1 MNSMLYI
8 GMGFILLGFIGLI
21 GIGCLAGLLISIMSD
36 SRGET
41 WAEFKER
48 LPSFL
53 ALAAF
58 LVTLGLLEYATV
70 LVMHNYGG

>member
-21 GIGCLAGLLISIMSD
+21 GVGCLAGLLISIMSD

-41 WAEFKER
+41 G
-48 LPSFL
+48 
-53 ALAAF
+53 AAF
-58 LVTLGLLEYATV
+58 KSGSRASSLWRPSL
-70 LVMHNYGG
+70 

>member
-21 GIGCLAGLLISIMSD
+21 GVGCLAGLLISIMSD

-41 WAEFKER
+41 WAAFKSGSR
-48 LPSFL
+48 ASSLWRPSL
-53 ALAAF
+53 
-58 LVTLGLLEYATV
+58 
-70 LVMHNYGG
+70 

>member
-21 GIGCLAGLLISIMSD
+21 GVGCPAGLLISIMSD

-41 WAEFKER
+41 WAAFKSGSR
-48 LPSFL
+48 ASSLWRPSL
-53 ALAAF
+53 
-58 LVTLGLLEYATV
+58 
-70 LVMHNYGG
+70 

>member
-21 GIGCLAGLLISIMSD
+21 GVGCLAGLLISFMSD

-41 WAEFKER
+41 WAAFKSGSR
-48 LPSFL
+48 ASSLWRPSL
-53 ALAAF
+53 
-58 LVTLGLLEYATV
+58 
-70 LVMHNYGG
+70 